1 MEEKTKESP
10 GPVSRNLHIFSSTL
24 KDSLSNIDDLQ
35 SLHRPL
41 VVASNELVLEL
52 LSFKNYCTLSFSDM
66 LKWVGAI
73 SGCNVT
79 AINVGTF
86 TSRVRAVD
94 ANPHREKGCL
104 EGTINV

>member
-10 GPVSRNLHIFSSTL
+10 GPGCRNLNIFSSTL

-35 SLHRPL
+35 SLHRLL

-52 LSFKNYCTLSFSDM
+52 LSFKNYCTISFSDM

-73 SGCNVT
+73 S
-79 AINVGTF
+79 F
-86 TSRVRAVD
+86 LD
-94 ANPHREKGCL
+94 AMSCHQCGYVYLQSQSCPNASSKAAER
-104 EGTINV
+104 

>member
-10 GPVSRNLHIFSSTL
+10 GPVCRNLNIFSSTL

-52 LSFKNYCTLSFSDM
+52 LSIKNYCTLSFSDM

-73 SGCNVT
+73 SGCTGYAGSLQEATEGDSEIPNGQ
-79 AINVGTF
+79 A
-86 TSRVRAVD
+86 SR
-94 ANPHREKGCL
+94 
-104 EGTINV
+104 EGGYFK

>member
-1 MEEKTKESP
+1 MEEKRKESP
-10 GPVSRNLHIFSSTL
+10 GPGCRNLNIFSSTL

-73 SGCNVT
+73 SFLDAMSLPSMWVRLPPESELSKRVEQGC
-79 AINVGTF
+79 
-86 TSRVRAVD
+86 
-94 ANPHREKGCL
+94 
-104 EGTINV
+104 